1 MQDEKSYE
9 HDYAKTIK
17 KATIPSHIIEHNYH
31 QQTDNHIDINLEYAD
46 DISKITSNKE
56 TLTRVK
62 KDLPIKL
69 AKRDLT
75 INETKTENYI
85 ISRQN
90 CDNVWKE
97 CKLLGSLLD
106 TELDIKRRKGLAV
119 DAARKLQYIFR
130 NTKTKYKNKN
140 LTYM

>member
-1 MQDEKSYE
+1 MNTTTRKQL
-9 HDYAKTIK
+9 K
-17 KATIPSHIIEHNYH
+17 KPQSHHISIEHNYH
-31 QQTDNHIDINLEYAD
+31 QQTNNHIDINLEYAD

-75 INETKTENYI
+75 INEKKAENYI

-106 TELDIKRRKGLAV
+106 TELDIKR
-119 DAARKLQYIFR
+119 
-130 NTKTKYKNKN
+130 
-140 LTYM
+140 